1 MIKCNIL
8 CTKSSIYLYK
18 GEQLFVILTKLFW
31 FHVNYNKTPL
41 KMSKISARLLIVDD
55 DADIL
60 LAAKMFLR
68 QHISIVHAE
77 KNPENIPDILKN
89 ENYDVILLD
98 MNFSRDA
105 TSGKEGFHWLNVI
118 LEHDPAAVVIFIT
131 GYGDIE
137 LAVQGIKEGATN
149 FVLKP
154 WDNKKLLASIQTSLR
169 IRESKVELESLRSK
183 QKVFIADQNQTN
195 SDFVVS
201 SEVMQK
207 VMKIAYKV
215 AATDANVLIL
225 GENGTGKEVVAR
237 AIHRASNRRDS
248 VFVSVDLGAITE
260 SLFESELFG
269 YKKGAFT
276 DAKEDRAGRFEVA
289 SGGTIFLDEIGNLSH
304 SLQSK
309 LLSVLQRR
317 KVVRLGSS
325 KEIDIDIRL
334 ICATNM
340 PLYQM
345 VNENKF
351 RQDLLYRINTVEIK
365 LPLLKDRL
373 EDFEPLMDSFID
385 TYCTKYKVPKKRIGA
400 GTMKRLQKHDWP
412 GNIRE
417 LQHAVER
424 AVILSESNILEPH
437 DFFITDKDD
446 KNNNDFSPD
455 NLSLEEVEK
464 VLVRKVID
472 KHGGNISRAAKELGL
487 TRASLYRRIEK
498 HGL

>member
-1 MIKCNIL
+1 MTKIK
-8 CTKSSIYLYK
+8 
-18 GEQLFVILTKLFW
+18 
-31 FHVNYNKTPL
+31 
-41 KMSKISARLLIVDD
+41 ARVLIVDD

-68 QHISIVHAE
+68 QHIEIVHTE
-77 KNPENIPDILKN
+77 KNPANLPDILKN
-89 ENYDVILLD
+89 EVFDLILLD

-105 TSGKEGFHWLNVI
+105 TSGQEGFHWLNVI
-118 LEHDPAAVVIFIT
+118 LEQDPAATVIFIT

-149 FVLKP
+149 FILKP
-154 WDNKKLLASIQTSLR
+154 WENRKLLATIETSLR
-169 IRESKVELESLRSK
+169 VRESKVELESLRST
-183 QKVFIADQNQTN
+183 QKMLIADQDQAYSNLIGN
-195 SDFVVS
+195 SPA
-201 SEVMQK
+201 MQK
-207 VMKIAYKV
+207 VMKMAYRV
-215 AATDANVLIL
+215 AGTDANVLIL

-237 AIHRASNRRDS
+237 AIHRASKRKDK
-248 VFVSVDLGAITE
+248 VFINVDLGAITE

-276 DAKEDRAGRFEVA
+276 DAKEDRAGRFEAA
-289 SGGTIFLDEIGNLSH
+289 SGGTIFLDEIGNLSQN
-304 SLQSK
+304 LQSK
-309 LLSVLQRR
+309 LLSVLQSRQ
-317 KVVRLGSS
+317 VVRLGSN
-325 KEIDIDIRL
+325 KEIPINVRL

-345 VNENKF
+345 VSENKF

-365 LPLLKDRL
+365 LPPLRERL
-373 EDFEPLMDSFID
+373 EDIEPLVEFYID
-385 TYCTKYKVPKKRIGA
+385 TYCNKYKVAKKRINA
-400 GTMKRLQKHDWP
+400 GTLKRLQIHDWP

-424 AVILSESNILEPH
+424 AVILSENTILEPH
-437 DFFITDKDD
+437 DFFVSENEDRQSDQF
-446 KNNNDFSPD
+446 NAD
-455 NLSLEEVEK
+455 NLNLEEVER

-498 HGL
+498 YGL